1 MMQKLRQKLGQLGQ
15 KLRSESDAKSDVKT
29 EAKAEAKA
37 VAKVRQQRCNK
48 LPTGATMRQRD
59 RHYVV
64 CPLGGGRRSPSSK
77 EGPSSKPPL
86 V

>member
-48 LPTGATMRQRD
+48 LPTGAAMRQRD
-59 RHYVV
+59 RHYVI
-64 CPLGGGRRSPSSK
+64 CPLGGS
-77 EGPSSKPPL
+77 EVPL